1 MEPKTIFMTI
11 WVLMAAFALIA
22 GFLKGKKALSIFPDI
37 SSERIIFRDKF
48 ASGYS
53 TYSFWTRIG
62 SARNVLDI
70 VVTEKELWLKSTIMF
85 AGIMSYYDLINKIA
99 LNNIIA
105 VNKKGQ
111 GIELEFKTDS
121 GKIKQVVILSKKPID
136 FLKALRIN

>member
-1 MEPKTIFMTI
+1 MTI
-11 WVLMAAFALIA
+11 WVLMTAFALIA

-111 GIELEFKTDS
+111 GIEIEFKTDS